1 MQVATGKVV
10 QGKIIL
16 DGVSLPE
23 GISVSIFAR
32 EAETIARL
40 PSALQVELEEAI
52 DDADQHDGI
61 SATQMFDRLRK
72 YG

>member
-10 QGKIIL
+10 QGKIIV

-32 EAETIARL
+32 ESEAIVRL
-40 PSALQVELEEAI
+40 PSALQAELEGAI
-52 DDADQHDGI
+52 DDADQHEGI
-61 SATQMFDRLRK
+61 SAQEMSDKLRK

>member
-10 QGKIIL
+10 QGQIIL

-32 EAETIARL
+32 EADAVARL
-40 PSALQVELEEAI
+40 PAALQVELEDAI
-52 DDADQHDGI
+52 DDADRHNGI
-61 SATQMFDRLRK
+61 CAEELFDKLRK